1 MGSCS
6 IKDPSNVR
14 KEISVH
20 KSDFLILHPIG
31 KGSFGRVWKIQNKKT
46 NRFYAMKEMSKVI
59 IYKKKAISSINQELH
74 ILSSLN
80 NFFISNIHSA
90 FQNEDNLYLIMDFF
104 SGGDL
109 RYHISK
115 RSNKHFTEDE
125 TKFIICNLLTAL
137 IYLRQNKIIHRDI
150 KPENL
155 VFDEIGYVHLT
166 DFGISKKIGKESV
179 IVTSGTPSYMSPEA
193 VLGKNQSY
201 QSDYFSLGVLAYE
214 LIFGKRP
221 YIGKTKGDIKRSL
234 LCKSIKVEENDL
246 PSYIKY
252 NNKAAIC
259 DFVNKLLNRKA
270 VSRIGA
276 NGIEEI
282 MTHPWLEGFNWNEL
296 LNRKMKSPFV
306 IRNEDNYD
314 IEAANRKEMYID
326 ECQYEDIL
334 YQVNK
339 AKLFN
344 HFKLNRECTENNI
357 YCKKKNDIQNIS
369 SKCKI
374 MKKDSINSIMSTK
387 A

>member
-166 DFGISKKIGKESV
+166 DLEFQKK
-179 IVTSGTPSYMSPEA
+179 
-193 VLGKNQSY
+193 
-201 QSDYFSLGVLAYE
+201 
-214 LIFGKRP
+214 
-221 YIGKTKGDIKRSL
+221 
-234 LCKSIKVEENDL
+234 
-246 PSYIKY
+246 
-252 NNKAAIC
+252 
-259 DFVNKLLNRKA
+259 
-270 VSRIGA
+270 
-276 NGIEEI
+276 
-282 MTHPWLEGFNWNEL
+282 
-296 LNRKMKSPFV
+296 
-306 IRNEDNYD
+306 
-314 IEAANRKEMYID
+314 
-326 ECQYEDIL
+326 
-334 YQVNK
+334 
-339 AKLFN
+339 
-344 HFKLNRECTENNI
+344 
-357 YCKKKNDIQNIS
+357 
-369 SKCKI
+369 
-374 MKKDSINSIMSTK
+374 
-387 A
+387 